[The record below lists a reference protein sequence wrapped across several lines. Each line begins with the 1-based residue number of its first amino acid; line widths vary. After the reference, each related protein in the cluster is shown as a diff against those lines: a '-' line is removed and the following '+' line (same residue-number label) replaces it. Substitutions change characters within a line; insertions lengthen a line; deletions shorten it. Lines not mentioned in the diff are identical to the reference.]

1 MRVNEKIYNVYILT
15 NKNKRV
21 LYTGITNNLP
31 QRLTE
36 HYIDRI
42 EKKTYTD
49 KYNCHFLIF
58 YETYQY
64 VNDAIAREKEIK
76 GWLRIKKINLITN
89 FNPEWKFLN
98 EELLGEW
105 PPKEIYHRKNN

>member
-1 MRVNEKIYNVYILT
+1 MKLT
-15 NKNKRV
+15 N
-21 LYTGITNNLP
+21 I
-31 QRLTE
+31 
-36 HYIDRI
+36 
-42 EKKTYTD
+42 
-49 KYNCHFLIF
+49 
-58 YETYQY
+58 
-64 VNDAIAREKEIK
+64 NDAIAREKEIK